1 MVQSQTPTLR
11 QPKTRLLGGG
21 WRVVLLIIALFAL
34 LYLVATLLTPY
45 SQLART
51 IAWLQSDVGDY
62 RRFPQ
67 RVVNNAPPVFQFQD
81 PSPDDLERYA
91 PLFTTVPMIGDIDE
105 NQTWPNFLARTD
117 TTSFLVIKD
126 DVLLYEWYGNGY
138 ERNSTVTSFS
148 TAKSFVSAL
157 IGFAI
162 ADGYIGSV
170 EDPITDYLPEL
181 MTKDPRFAQITIR
194 HLLTMSSGIHYEE
207 HGLPWSDDA
216 TTYYAPDLREVAL
229 SCEIAGPPGQTFL
242 YNNFHPLLLGLIL
255 ERATG
260 QSVSAYL
267 EEKIW
272 RPLGMEASGSW
283 SLDSET
289 SGFEKM
295 ESGINGQAIDF
306 AKFARLFLYQGNWN
320 GQQLLPAT
328 WVEESTR
335 RDTTTDPADDYQ
347 YLWWVSPSDE
357 ETVHFSAR
365 GKHGQH
371 LFVFPDQ
378 QVIIVRFGTS
388 DPFYPRWVEL
398 YTSLA
403 QQLEATEK

>member
-1 MVQSQTPTLR
+1 MVQSPTPTLP
-11 QPKTRLLGGG
+11 QPKTRLPGRG
-21 WRVVLLIIALFAL
+21 WRAVLLIIALFAL
-34 LYLVATLLTPY
+34 IYLVATLLTPY

-51 IAWLQSDVGDY
+51 IAWFQSDVADY
-62 RRFPQ
+62 RRFPL
-67 RVVNNAPPVFQFQD
+67 RVVNNVPPVFHFQE
-81 PSPDDLERYA
+81 PSTADLERYA
-91 PLFTTVPMIGDIDE
+91 PIFATVPMIGDMDKG
-105 NQTWPNFLARTD
+105 QSWPEFLERTH

-126 DVLLYEWYGNGY
+126 DMLLYEWYGNGY
-138 ERNSTVTSFS
+138 ERDSTVTSFS

-181 MTKDPRFAQITIR
+181 LTKDPRFAQITLR

-207 HGLPWSDDA
+207 QGLPWSDDA
-216 TTYYAPDLREVAL
+216 STYYAPDLREVAL
-229 SCEIAGPPGQTFL
+229 SCEIAGPPGQEFL

-283 SLDSET
+283 SLDSEA

-295 ESGINGQAIDF
+295 ESGINGQALDF
-306 AKFARLFLYQGNWN
+306 AKFARLFLHQGNWN
-320 GQQLLPAT
+320 GQQLLPAA

-335 RDTTTDPADDYQ
+335 RDVTTDPADDYQ
-347 YLWWVSPSDE
+347 YMWWVSPSDGA
-357 ETVHFSAR
+357 TVHFSAR

-403 QQLEATEK
+403 QQLDAVD

>member
-1 MVQSQTPTLR
+1 M
-11 QPKTRLLGGG
+11 
-21 WRVVLLIIALFAL
+21 IIAFLAL
-34 LYLVATLLTPY
+34 VYLVATLLTPY
-45 SQLART
+45 SQLARA
-51 IAWLQSDVGDY
+51 IAWMDSDVGDY
-62 RRFPQ
+62 RRFPL
-67 RVVNNAPPVFQFQD
+67 RVVNNALPVFHFQK
-81 PSPDDLERYA
+81 PPAAAVERYA
-91 PLFTTVPMIGDIDE
+91 PLFATVPPIGDANE
-105 NQTWPNFLARTD
+105 GQAWPDFLERTD

-126 DVLLYEWYGNGY
+126 DMLLYEWYGNGY

-162 ADGYIGSV
+162 ADGFIGSV

-181 MTKDPRFAQITIR
+181 LDKDSRFAQITIR
-194 HLLTMSSGIHYEE
+194 HLLTMSSGIQYEE

-216 TTYYAPDLREVAL
+216 TTYYAPDLRAVTL
-229 SCEIAGPPGQTFL
+229 SCEIAEPSGQTFL

-260 QSVSAYL
+260 QPVSAYL

-272 RPLGMEASGSW
+272 RPLGMEAAGSW
-283 SLDSET
+283 SLDSVA

-295 ESGINGQAIDF
+295 ESGINGRAIDF

-320 GQQLLPAT
+320 GHQLLPAS

-335 RDTTTDPADDYQ
+335 RDMTTDPADDYQ
-347 YLWWVSPSDE
+347 YLWWVGPASE
-357 ETVHFSAR
+357 ETYHFSAR

-371 LFVFPDQ
+371 LFIFPEQ
-378 QVIIVRFGTS
+378 QVIIVRFGKS
-388 DPFYPRWVEL
+388 DPYYPRWVEL
-398 YTSLA
+398 YTTLTH
-403 QQLEATEK
+403 QLEAAEGDK